1 MSYDYLFK
9 VVFVG
14 GPSVGKT
21 ALTER
26 LISNKFPYKYD
37 STIGVDFST
46 KSIIVDGMKIKTHIW
61 DTAGQKC
68 FSPIIVTYFRGVAGA
83 AIVFD
88 VGRKGS
94 FHQVDYWREEIEKRG
109 TINHVPVMILI
120 ANKIDKHRREVS
132 KEEAEKY
139 AEKHN
144 MLYCETSAKDN
155 LNVHEF
161 YEMLIERI
169 YQTAD
174 LENPEENK
182 GIRKS
187 MICKSKLQIKPER
200 NTCCGCTIN

>member
-9 VVFVG
+9 VIFMG
-14 GPSVGKT
+14 GPCVGKT

-26 LISNKFPYKYD
+26 LISNKFPHKYNA
-37 STIGVDFST
+37 TIGVDFSA
-46 KSIIVDGMKIKTHIW
+46 KNLVIDNMNIKTHIW

-68 FSPIIVTYFRGVAGA
+68 FSSIITSYFTCVAGA
-83 AIVFD
+83 AIMFD
-88 VGRKGS
+88 VGKKSS

-120 ANKIDKHRREVS
+120 ANKVDKKHREVS

-139 AEKHN
+139 AKKHN

-174 LENPEENK
+174 LDNPRENK
-182 GIRKS
+182 GVRKS
-187 MICKSKLQIKPER
+187 MVCKLKIKPER
-200 NTCCGCTIN
+200 NTCCGCIIN

>member
-9 VVFVG
+9 IVFAG
-14 GPSVGKT
+14 GPCVGKT

-26 LISNKFPYKYD
+26 LIANKFPYKYNT
-37 STIGVDFST
+37 TIGVDFST
-46 KSIIVDGMKIKTHIW
+46 KSIIVDGMNIKTHIW

-68 FSPIIVTYFRGVAGA
+68 FSSIITTYFTGVAGA

-88 VGRKGS
+88 VGRKSS
-94 FHQVDYWREEIEKRG
+94 FRQVDYWREEIERRG
-109 TINHVPVMILI
+109 TINHVPAMILI
-120 ANKIDKHRREVS
+120 ANKVDKNHREVS
-132 KEEAEKY
+132 RKEAEKY

-155 LNVHEF
+155 FNVNEF
-161 YEMLIERI
+161 YETLIERI

-187 MICKSKLQIKPER
+187 MICKQKPER
-200 NTCCGCTIN
+200 NCCCTIN

>member
-14 GPSVGKT
+14 DPCVGKT

-26 LISNKFPYKYD
+26 LISNKFPYNYD
-37 STIGVDFST
+37 ATIGVDFST

-68 FSPIIVTYFRGVAGA
+68 FSSIITTYFTGVAGA

-88 VGRKGS
+88 VGKKSS
-94 FHQVDYWREEIEKRG
+94 FHQVDYWREEIEKRE
-109 TINHVPVMILI
+109 TINHVPVIMLI
-120 ANKIDKHRREVS
+120 ANKVDKKHREVS
-132 KEEAEKY
+132 NEEAEKY

-155 LNVHEF
+155 LNVYEF
-161 YEMLIERI
+161 YERLIERI
-169 YQTAD
+169 YHTTD
-174 LENPEENK
+174 LDNPRENN
-182 GIRKS
+182 GVRKS
-187 MICKSKLQIKPER
+187 MICKSKIKPER
-200 NTCCGCTIN
+200 NTCCGCTIS

>member
-9 VVFVG
+9 VIFMG
-14 GPSVGKT
+14 GPCVGKT

-26 LISNKFPYKYD
+26 LISNKFPHKYNA
-37 STIGVDFST
+37 TIGVDFSA
-46 KSIIVDGMKIKTHIW
+46 KNLVIDNMNIKTHIW

-68 FSPIIVTYFRGVAGA
+68 FSSIITSYFTCVAGA
-83 AIVFD
+83 AIMFD
-88 VGRKGS
+88 VGKKSS

-120 ANKIDKHRREVS
+120 ANKVDKKHREVS

-139 AEKHN
+139 AKKHN

-174 LENPEENK
+174 LDNPRENK
-182 GIRKS
+182 GVRKS
-187 MICKSKLQIKPER
+187 MVCKLKIKPER
-200 NTCCGCTIN
+200 NCCGCIIN

>member
-9 VVFVG
+9 VIFMG
-14 GPSVGKT
+14 GPCVGKT

-26 LISNKFPYKYD
+26 LISNKFPHKYNA
-37 STIGVDFST
+37 TIGVDFSA
-46 KSIIVDGMKIKTHIW
+46 KNLVIDNMNIKTHIW

-68 FSPIIVTYFRGVAGA
+68 FSSIITSYFTCVAGA
-83 AIVFD
+83 AIMFD
-88 VGRKGS
+88 VGKKSS

-120 ANKIDKHRREVS
+120 ANKVDKKHREVS

-139 AEKHN
+139 AKKHN

-174 LENPEENK
+174 LDNPRENK
-182 GIRKS
+182 GVRKS
-187 MICKSKLQIKPER
+187 MVCKLKIKPER

>member
-14 GPSVGKT
+14 GPCVGKT

-26 LISNKFPYKYD
+26 LISNKFPYNYD
-37 STIGVDFST
+37 ATIGVDFSA
-46 KSIIVDGMKIKTHIW
+46 KSLIIDNMNIKTHIW

-68 FSPIIVTYFRGVAGA
+68 FSSIITTYFTGVAGA
-83 AIVFD
+83 AIMFD
-88 VGRKGS
+88 IGRKSS
-94 FHQVDYWREEIEKRG
+94 FCQVDYWREEIEKRR
-109 TINHVPVMILI
+109 TMNHVPVMILI
-120 ANKIDKHRREVS
+120 ANKVDKKHREVS

-155 LNVHEF
+155 FNVCEF

-169 YQTAD
+169 YQTAASI
-174 LENPEENK
+174 
-182 GIRKS
+182 GILNIISQSVGAKC
-187 MICKSKLQIKPER
+187 MF
-200 NTCCGCTIN
+200 

>member
-1 MSYDYLFK
+1 M
-9 VVFVG
+9 G
-14 GPSVGKT
+14 GPCVGKT

-26 LISNKFPYKYD
+26 LISNKFPHKYNA
-37 STIGVDFST
+37 TIGVDFSA
-46 KSIIVDGMKIKTHIW
+46 KNLVIDNMNIKTHIW

-68 FSPIIVTYFRGVAGA
+68 FSSIITSYFTCVAGA
-83 AIVFD
+83 AIMFD
-88 VGRKGS
+88 VGKKSS

-120 ANKIDKHRREVS
+120 ANKVDKKHREVS

-139 AEKHN
+139 AKKHN

-174 LENPEENK
+174 LDNPRENK
-182 GIRKS
+182 GVRKS
-187 MICKSKLQIKPER
+187 MVCKLKIKPER
-200 NTCCGCTIN
+200 NTCCGCIIN

>member
-1 MSYDYLFK
+1 M
-9 VVFVG
+9 G
-14 GPSVGKT
+14 GPCVGKT

-26 LISNKFPYKYD
+26 LISNKFPHKYNA
-37 STIGVDFST
+37 TIGVDFSA
-46 KSIIVDGMKIKTHIW
+46 KNLVIDNMNIKTHIW

-68 FSPIIVTYFRGVAGA
+68 FSSIITSYFTCVAGA
-83 AIVFD
+83 AIMFD
-88 VGRKGS
+88 VGKKSS

-120 ANKIDKHRREVS
+120 ANKVDKKHREVS

-139 AEKHN
+139 AKKHN

-174 LENPEENK
+174 LDNPRENK
-182 GIRKS
+182 GVRKS
-187 MICKSKLQIKPER
+187 MVCKLKIKPER
-200 NTCCGCTIN
+200 NCCGCIIN